1 MRASRWPQDP
11 LGRRRKHNEISA
23 SSISAT
29 RSRCGC
35 ASAHIWK
42 RERAGLSVAAGSPRH
57 WLYPGGNAR
66 LSFRIAVMAHQTN
79 LVTFV
84 LIVRIPTE
92 GIKDFR
98 AYEDAVL
105 PLLPEFN
112 GRLERRLRN
121 PEGTIEMHIVSFASD
136 ADFQNYR
143 NDPRRTAQAWLLEKS
158 SAKLELLPM
167 ANVS

>member
-1 MRASRWPQDP
+1 MTVTADQ
-11 LGRRRKHNEISA
+11 
-23 SSISAT
+23 SS
-29 RSRCGC
+29 
-35 ASAHIWK
+35 
-42 RERAGLSVAAGSPRH
+42 
-57 WLYPGGNAR
+57 
-66 LSFRIAVMAHQTN
+66 

-84 LIVRIPTE
+84 LVARIPTR
-92 GIKDFR
+92 GIEDFR

-121 PEGTIEMHIVSFASD
+121 PDGTMEVHIVSFSSD
-136 ADFQNYR
+136 ADFQSYR
-143 NDPRRTAQAWLLEKS
+143 NDPRRAAQASLLEKS

>member
-1 MRASRWPQDP
+1 MLARLPPLRAVIFETTG
-11 LGRRRKHNEISA
+11 LTMTASA
-23 SSISAT
+23 SQLLQNLPHT
-29 RSRCGC
+29 
-35 ASAHIWK
+35 
-42 RERAGLSVAAGSPRH
+42 
-57 WLYPGGNAR
+57 
-66 LSFRIAVMAHQTN
+66 T

-84 LIVRIPTE
+84 LIVRIPTP
-92 GIKDFR
+92 GIEDFR

-121 PEGTIEMHIVSFASD
+121 PDGTIEMHIVSFASD

-158 SAKLELLPM
+158 SATLELLAM
-167 ANVS
+167 VNVS

>member
-1 MRASRWPQDP
+1 M
-11 LGRRRKHNEISA
+11 
-23 SSISAT
+23 
-29 RSRCGC
+29 
-35 ASAHIWK
+35 
-42 RERAGLSVAAGSPRH
+42 
-57 WLYPGGNAR
+57 NAY
-66 LSFRIAVMAHQTN
+66 QTN

-92 GIKDFR
+92 GIEYFR
-98 AYEDAVL
+98 AYEEAVL

-121 PEGTIEMHIVSFASD
+121 PEGTVEMHIISFASD

-158 SAKLELLPM
+158 SAQRELLPM
-167 ANVS
+167 ADVS

>member
-1 MRASRWPQDP
+1 
-11 LGRRRKHNEISA
+11 
-23 SSISAT
+23 
-29 RSRCGC
+29 
-35 ASAHIWK
+35 
-42 RERAGLSVAAGSPRH
+42 
-57 WLYPGGNAR
+57 
-66 LSFRIAVMAHQTN
+66 MAHQTN
-79 LVTFV
+79 FVTFV
-84 LIVRIPTE
+84 LIARIPAE

-105 PLLPEFN
+105 PLLPGFN

-121 PEGTIEMHIVSFASD
+121 PEGTIEMHIISFASD

-143 NDPRRTAQAWLLEKS
+143 NDPGRMEQVWLLEKS